1 MEERRKRGQM
11 EVSLY
16 SQALEH
22 LQQHCMFKHSVYPV
36 KRDIRYS
43 ATSICS
49 VDRRNLS
56 CSAATQE
63 KCEAWLKRQYAFPLQ
78 DAEPMMGI
86 CTFMDGTASSVPGFA
101 TTHEVKRKSII
112 LNCIGPL
119 LPLLNSWVTVD
130 VQEVLYDALC
140 TEQACQAGLMARS
153 LTVNIYQ
160 HNIELEMLILRAK
173 MRRAKA
179 EIELYM
185 VALQNAREMDF
196 SDNTSEPLGHIFC
209 TC

>member
-1 MEERRKRGQM
+1 
-11 EVSLY
+11 
-16 SQALEH
+16 
-22 LQQHCMFKHSVYPV
+22 
-36 KRDIRYS
+36 
-43 ATSICS
+43 
-49 VDRRNLS
+49 
-56 CSAATQE
+56 
-63 KCEAWLKRQYAFPLQ
+63 
-78 DAEPMMGI
+78 MMGI

-101 TTHEVKRKSII
+101 TTHEVKRKSVI
-112 LNCIGPL
+112 LNVSSFMNILTCSHSHSLKCIGPL

-130 VQEVLYDALC
+130 VQEALYDALC
-140 TEQACQAGLMARS
+140 TEQACQAGLTACS